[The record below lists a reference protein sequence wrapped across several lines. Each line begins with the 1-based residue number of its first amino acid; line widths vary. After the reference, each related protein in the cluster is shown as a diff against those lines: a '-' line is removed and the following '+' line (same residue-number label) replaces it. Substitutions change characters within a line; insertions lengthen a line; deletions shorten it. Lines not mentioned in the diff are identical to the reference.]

1 MTFAPEVPVSMLR
14 PVLARRAA
22 LALACAVALTAAAC
36 GDDDS
41 SSDDSATTTETTVRG
56 ADLAAIQDYLLEHTE
71 RLTADTG
78 KVRANAEEYYEL
90 AEATDFDYARLL
102 EDNRPQV
109 RRLVRE
115 AQRAFASANP
125 SYEEMEGVV
134 AGVPSLA
141 EYDVII
147 DAGSDASDP
156 ENAVPFDLKTPGGRT
171 FKQPGNFNFLI
182 ETAAFGTEPR
192 FQAKGVEP
200 DLDGDGKVEFG
211 ESLPDAD
218 FYVAAARGLEK
229 YAKELD
235 GAARDWEPT
244 PNDAL
249 TALVVMTPTMSE
261 YFEAWKN
268 SRFIAGSE
276 ATEKA
281 FVAASRLQDIADILG
296 GLVLIYDNVEP
307 LVAKADRQQAK
318 QTEHSLAQLHGFAA
332 DLLARED
339 AGRKFTAE
347 EADTLGSQAQ
357 ERAEAIAGQIT
368 QAAAKLNIE
377 IEAG

>member
-1 MTFAPEVPVSMLR
+1 MTR
-14 PVLARRAA
+14 PALAAALCA
-22 LALACAVALTAAAC
+22 LALGLAAC
-36 GDDDS
+36 GDDDDS
-41 SSDDSATTTETTVRG
+41 SSDGSTTAGSTAEG
-56 ADLAAIQDYLLEHTE
+56 ANLAAIKDYLLDHTE
-71 RLTADTG
+71 RLVTDSGA
-78 KVRANAEEYYEL
+78 VRQNAEAYHRL
-90 AEATDFDYARLL
+90 AKSTDFDYARLL
-102 EDNRPQV
+102 DEHRDEV
-109 RRLVRE
+109 AMLVKQ
-115 AQRAFASANP
+115 AQDGFAKANP

-156 ENAVPFDLKTPGGRT
+156 ESAVPFDIETPAGRT

-182 ETAAFGTEPR
+182 ETAAFGTEPK

-211 ESLPDAD
+211 ESVPDAD
-218 FYVAAARGLEK
+218 FYVAVARDFEK

-235 GAARDWEPT
+235 AAAREWEPT
-244 PNDAL
+244 PADAL

-268 SRFIAGSE
+268 SRFIAGSK
-276 ATEKA
+276 ATETA

-296 GLVLIYDNVEP
+296 GLVLVYDNVEP
-307 LVAKADRQQAK
+307 LIAKADKQQAQ
-318 QTEHSLAQLHGFAA
+318 QTKESLSKLHAFAA
-332 DLLARED
+332 ELQEKEAG
-339 AGRKFTAE
+339 GRKYSAE

-377 IEAG
+377 IEEG